1 MFLHKFFL
9 NALCILFIL
18 PAYCQNDWKLEKQ
31 KNGINVFTKTMESS
45 NFKAVKVEAILD
57 GKLNK
62 LDSII
67 RDVKNHNK
75 WIYSTKDAYPIK
87 YISSNEI
94 IYYEQTTLP
103 WPFKNRDV
111 VIDMKL
117 YMDTL
122 RHTLTV
128 HSQNADHVL
137 PAKAD
142 IVRISF
148 LTVDWNIKEDGKN
161 NVAIQYSFTVD
172 PGGSLSPWLVN
183 LFAVSG
189 PYETFSNLA
198 KLLKGNST
206 H

>member
-9 NALCILFIL
+9 NALCILLIL
-18 PAYCQNDWKLEKQ
+18 HAYCQNDWKLEKQ
-31 KNGINVFTKTMESS
+31 KNGISVFTKTMESS
-45 NFKAVKVEAILD
+45 NFKAVKVEAILN

-137 PAKAD
+137 PVKAD

-189 PYETFSNLA
+189 PYETFSYLA

>member
-1 MFLHKFFL
+1 M
-9 NALCILFIL
+9 L
-18 PAYCQNDWKLEKQ
+18 PAYCQNDWELKKQ
-31 KNGINVFTKTMESS
+31 KNGISVFTKTMESS
-45 NFKAVKVEAILD
+45 NFKAVKVEAVLN

-67 RDVKNHNK
+67 RDVKNHK
-75 WIYSTKDAYPIK
+75 EWIYSMKGAYPIK
-87 YISSNEI
+87 FVSSNEI
-94 IYYEQTTLP
+94 IYYEETTLP

-117 YMDTL
+117 YMDTI
-122 RHTLTV
+122 RHTLIV

-148 LTVDWNIKEDGKN
+148 LTVDWNVKEDGKN
-161 NVAIQYSFTVD
+161 NIDIQYSFTVD